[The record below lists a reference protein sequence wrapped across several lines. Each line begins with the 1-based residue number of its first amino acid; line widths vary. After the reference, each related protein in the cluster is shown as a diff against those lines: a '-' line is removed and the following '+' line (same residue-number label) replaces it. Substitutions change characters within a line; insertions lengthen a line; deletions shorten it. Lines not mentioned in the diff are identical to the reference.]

1 MPAPEPGDVVI
12 QSTIAP
18 KNGANFPVTRARD
31 VQGAVQVVTDL
42 TARDALPDH
51 IRVVGLL
58 CLVNSDNTMYR
69 LVGGTTNGDWQA
81 FSSGGIYVRDAFV
94 PTNGQTIFTL
104 SQTPLNQNTVQ
115 FIINSLVYTTNN
127 GISVSGTTLTWLDD
141 FPLDPT
147 DTVEAIYVA

>member
-31 VQGAVQVVTDL
+31 VQGAIQTVADL

-51 IRVVGLL
+51 IRVIGLL
-58 CLVNSDNTMYR
+58 CLVVSDNTIYR

-81 FSSGGIYVRDAFV
+81 YSSGGIHVRDAFV
-94 PTNGQTIFTL
+94 PVDGQTVFTL
-104 SQTPLNQNTVQ
+104 SQTPLNQDAVQ
-115 FIINSLVYTTNN
+115 FIINTLVYTTNN
-127 GISVSGTTLTWLDD
+127 GITVSGTTLTWLDD
-141 FPLDPT
+141 FQLDPT
-147 DTVEAIYVA
+147 DAVEAIYVA